1 MQTNIEQIYRQ
12 TVLPLPEKE
21 QLRLAA
27 LIINKISTEAG
38 DELEKPERKNGDI
51 TKFVGMFNSDNPD
64 SADNEQI
71 DRDLGLAYADNH
83 EDED

>member
-1 MQTNIEQIYRQ
+1 MRTNIEQIYQ
-12 TVLPLPEKE
+12 QNVLPLPEKE

-27 LIINKISTEAG
+27 LIINKISTDS
-38 DELEKPERKNGDI
+38 DEVGKPEHKNGDI
-51 TKFVGMFNSDNPD
+51 AKFVGMFNSGNPD